1 MSQIDTNENL
11 EINKNET
18 ISITSAINSISINN
32 NEPPVVKILKKRGR
46 KPTSKV
52 LDIQSTDTKNISSSL
67 DLEKECLIIHL
78 PLTSND
84 INKMTKKTDKLKQIN
99 DNQDKNNNIFIELS
113 ETRETEN
120 FQTSESSLHNKEMIL
135 NSELQMTETSDNKKK
150 CYNCQYLSER
160 CNALHQ
166 KLQEVSN
173 IKNIQESLASK
184 IHDCKI
190 NIVDSEICKWKEKTE
205 LWCWWCSHGFTNS
218 PFGLPI
224 KFDNNRYNV
233 QGCFCSLNCAKAYNI
248 KENNYRT
255 TEINSLIEDFRREL
269 FGISSYPVVTAPPR
283 QALKV
288 YGGFLSIDE
297 FRKEFYIIN
306 KNIIHLSPNIA
317 PVRNFF
323 EEEYHDK
330 IIRAS
335 STGDRP
341 RLKRNTA
348 PPQVSYNLDKI
359 MNRTEEN

>member
-1 MSQIDTNENL
+1 MNQEETNENL
-11 EINKNET
+11 ENLEQNLTTLQET
-18 ISITSAINSISINN
+18 NGNQ
-32 NEPPVVKILKKRGR
+32 PVKILKKRGR

-52 LDIQSTDTKNISSSL
+52 LDIQTIDSKNVTSSL
-67 DLEKECLIIHL
+67 DPEKECLIIHL
-78 PLTSND
+78 PLSNND
-84 INKMTKKTDKLKQIN
+84 INKYTKKTEKLKHIN
-99 DNQDKNNNIFIELS
+99 DNQDNIFLELS
-113 ETRETEN
+113 ETKETDV
-120 FQTSESSLHNKEMIL
+120 FQTSESSLHNKEMTL

-150 CYNCQYLSER
+150 CYNCQYLTER

-173 IKNIQESLASK
+173 IKNIQESLISK

-190 NIVDSEICKWKEKTE
+190 DIVNSDVCKWKEKTD
-205 LWCWWCSHGFTNS
+205 LWCWWCSHSFTNS

-224 KFDNNRYNV
+224 KYVNNQYNV

-269 FGISSYPVVTAPPR
+269 FGLNSYPVITAPPR
-283 QALKV
+283 QSLKV
-288 YGGFLSIDE
+288 YGGFLTIEE

-306 KNIIHLSPNIA
+306 KNIIHLSPNIS

-348 PPQVSYNLDKI
+348 PPQISYNLDKI
-359 MNRTEEN
+359 MNRTEEL

>member
-1 MSQIDTNENL
+1 MNIDYPDNQENIKNVTEL
-11 EINKNET
+11 NDNKEG
-18 ISITSAINSISINN
+18 
-32 NEPPVVKILKKRGR
+32 VVKILKKRGR
-46 KPTSKV
+46 KPTSKI
-52 LDIQSTDTKNISSSL
+52 LDIQNLESKNITSSL
-67 DLEKECLIIHL
+67 DPEKECLIIHL
-78 PLTSND
+78 PITSKD
-84 INKMTKKTDKLKQIN
+84 ILKSNKKSDGLDTITEK
-99 DNQDKNNNIFIELS
+99 NQNESIFIELS
-113 ETRETEN
+113 ESETH
-120 FQTSESSLHNKEMIL
+120 HNKEL
-135 NSELQMTETSDNKKK
+135 TLTSELQITETSENKKK

-173 IKNIQESLASK
+173 IKNIQESLMSK

-190 NIVDSEICKWKEKTE
+190 DIINSDICKWKEKTD
-205 LWCWWCSHGFTNS
+205 LWCWWCSHPFTNT

-224 KFDNNRYNV
+224 KYENNKYSI

-269 FGISSYPVVTAPPR
+269 FGINSYPVIIAPPR
-283 QALKV
+283 QSLKV
-288 YGGFLSIDE
+288 YGGFLTIDE
-297 FRKEFYIIN
+297 FRKEFYILN

-317 PVRNFF
+317 SVKNFF

-330 IIRAS
+330 IIRS
-335 STGDRP
+335 SSNGDRP

-359 MNRTEEN
+359 MNNIEE